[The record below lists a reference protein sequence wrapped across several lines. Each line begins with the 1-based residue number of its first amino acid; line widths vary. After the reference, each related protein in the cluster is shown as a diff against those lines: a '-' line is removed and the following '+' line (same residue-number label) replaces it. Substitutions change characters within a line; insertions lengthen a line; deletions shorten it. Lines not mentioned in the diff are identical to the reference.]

1 MCSCDTVCVTLIKSF
16 SSAVVV
22 CQINVSHWGDH
33 GIIFPLQCLT
43 KNPLILAP
51 EEPTEEGE
59 GQFSFFLFSILLT
72 LIDSVHSPCVDM

>member
-1 MCSCDTVCVTLIKSF
+1 MCSRDTVSITLIKSI

-51 EEPTEEGE
+51 EEAAEEGE
-59 GQFSFFLFSILLT
+59 GRFSLSILLT
-72 LIDSVHSPCVDM
+72 LIDSVHSPCVNM